1 VLGAVLIAPEALSVV
16 RGKVGAD
23 DFSFR
28 NRPIYL
34 GILSLA
40 DNGKPADLITLTDE
54 LRDRGLLDQCG
65 GAAYISSLTSA
76 IPTAANVAYY
86 ADIVQEAAAKRRF
99 LHLSNTIKEQI
110 TSPGSDV
117 TGIIEKI
124 RAEIDGIERATG
136 IVTNAVNLRTMED
149 ILAYKDPEPLIEGL
163 IPRHSIV
170 VLSGWTGDGKT
181 LVSHEVE
188 RSVCDGFPVFGNPA
202 FNVHRPG
209 MVILFDEETPAPMLK
224 ERLVRMGF
232 HSALPFRV
240 GHFTGLR
247 LDDENHFQ
255 IILALIGELRPE
267 LIVFDSLIRFHTQE
281 ENDASGMAPI
291 MGRLR
296 QLANLTTVI
305 VIHHTVKADVDIR
318 KRSRGS
324 GDIIAGVDLE
334 LSLTKTAEGD
344 LLIQSAKSRGR
355 PIEPFRLRIEDTFD
369 GGLVVTYRGTER
381 APAERLG
388 DVVAEA
394 LADGQL
400 AFAEIGAAL
409 TEKGITTSRRSLQR
423 AIANLC
429 SQNSMHVVVGTRGK
443 KTYSLNPDAH
453 EVRR

>member
-1 VLGAVLIAPEALSVV
+1 MLPDHGKIIQNEDAENAVLGAVLIAPEALSVV
-16 RGKVGAD
+16 REKVGPD
-23 DFSFR
+23 DFSPR

-40 DNGKPADLITLTDE
+40 DHGEPADLITLTDE
-54 LRDRGLLDQCG
+54 LRDRGLLEQCG
-65 GAAYISSLTSA
+65 GTAYISGLTSTM
-76 IPTAANVAYY
+76 PTAANVAYY
-86 ADIVQEAAAKRRF
+86 ADIVQEAAVKRRI
-99 LHLSNTIKEQI
+99 LNLSNTINEQI
-110 TSPGSDV
+110 LSPGVDV
-117 TGIIEKI
+117 AGIIEKI
-124 RAEIDGIERATG
+124 RTEISSIERAAAIAT
-136 IVTNAVNLRTMED
+136 TAVNLRTMDD
-149 ILAYKDPEPLIEGL
+149 ILAYEDPEPLIEGL

-188 RSVCDGFPVFGNPA
+188 RSVCEGFPVFGNPA

-232 HSALPFRV
+232 HSALPFRI

-255 IILALIGELRPE
+255 IILTLVRELRPE
-267 LIVFDSLIRFHTQE
+267 LVVFDSLIRFHMQE

-291 MGRLR
+291 MGKLR

-334 LSLTKTAEGD
+334 LSLTKTSEGD

-355 PIEPFRLRIEDTFD
+355 VGCVFR
-369 GGLVVTYRGTER
+369 
-381 APAERLG
+381 
-388 DVVAEA
+388 
-394 LADGQL
+394 
-400 AFAEIGAAL
+400 
-409 TEKGITTSRRSLQR
+409 
-423 AIANLC
+423 
-429 SQNSMHVVVGTRGK
+429 
-443 KTYSLNPDAH
+443 
-453 EVRR
+453 